1 MRAFSP
7 LGEHRFIPRQI
18 NRDNRFYRVPI
29 TNTRLYY
36 ELYGTGPEKIF
47 FCVGLTARWEWFDN
61 QIEYLLADERLSKRF
76 QICVYDPRGV
86 ARSTVTMA
94 RRLAMIDSIP
104 TVVSELLWLIQDDL
118 CWTSFHIL
126 GHSYGTAVAIAL
138 AEEVGKRYGMLNP
151 AMRIRSLTL
160 VSGWLS

>member
-1 MRAFSP
+1 
-7 LGEHRFIPRQI
+7 
-18 NRDNRFYRVPI
+18 
-29 TNTRLYY
+29 
-36 ELYGTGPEKIF
+36 
-47 FCVGLTARWEWFDN
+47 
-61 QIEYLLADERLSKRF
+61 
-76 QICVYDPRGV
+76 
-86 ARSTVTMA
+86 
-94 RRLAMIDSIP
+94 MIDSIP

-118 CWTSFHIL
+118 CWASFHIL